1 MAETMPSLIELD
13 QISKCYRL
21 GGGDVHALRGV
32 SLTVRR
38 GEFLA
43 ITGSSGSGKSTLMNV
58 LGCLDRPTSGTYS
71 FEGCDVSRLR
81 DDALAGVRNRRIG
94 FVFQQF
100 HLLGRTSARENVELP
115 LVYAGIPR
123 AERRRRAGEAL
134 VRVGLGDRQH
144 HFSNQLSGGQQ
155 QRVAIARAIVARP
168 ALLLADEPTGNLDST
183 TSDEVMTLLRE
194 LGETGMTIALVTH
207 DPEIAA
213 SADRIVLIKDGRV
226 AHDTTKPVI
235 ERPLGPAAV
244 RLNGS
249 AP

>member
-1 MAETMPSLIELD
+1 
-13 QISKCYRL
+13 
-21 GGGDVHALRGV
+21 
-32 SLTVRR
+32 
-38 GEFLA
+38 
-43 ITGSSGSGKSTLMNV
+43 
-58 LGCLDRPTSGTYS
+58 
-71 FEGCDVSRLR
+71 
-81 DDALAGVRNRRIG
+81 
-94 FVFQQF
+94 
-100 HLLGRTSARENVELP
+100 LP
-115 LVYAGIPR
+115 A
-123 AERRRRAGEAL
+123 
-134 VRVGLGDRQH
+134 
-144 HFSNQLSGGQQ
+144 QLSGGQQ

>member
-1 MAETMPSLIELD
+1 MHPLIELD
-13 QISKCYRL
+13 QVKKSYRL

-32 SLTVRR
+32 SLTAQH

-58 LGCLDRPTSGTYS
+58 LGCLDRPTSGTYR

-81 DDALAGVRNRRIG
+81 DDAMAGIRNRRIG

-115 LVYAGIPR
+115 LVYAGMPR
-123 AERRRRAGEAL
+123 AERRRLASEAL
-134 VRVGLGDRQH
+134 VRVGLEDRQH
-144 HFSNQLSGGQQ
+144 HLSNQLSGGQQ

-168 ALLLADEPTGNLDST
+168 SLLLADEPTGNLDST
-183 TSDEVMTLLRE
+183 TSAEVMSILRD
-194 LGETGMTIALVTH
+194 LWQTGMTIALVTH

-213 SADRIVLIKDGRV
+213 SADRIVVIKDGQV
-226 AHDTTKPVI
+226 ARDSTKPI
-235 ERPLGPAAV
+235 LDGAWRPVSV
-244 RLNGS
+244 RANGS